1 VVSRRRSSSLPSL
14 LVVVAVIVGYLLWTR
29 AGDFGSALPDSAAA
43 TSTTA
48 TSTTAT
54 STTATSTTATTSTAG
69 AKVVTID
76 AETGLPWIDGAD
88 LPSQGR
94 AVLASIDKGGPY
106 PYSQDGGTFSNAE
119 KLLPLTAK
127 GFYTEYTVKLPSSSD
142 RGPVRIIM
150 GGKGQWYFWTENTA
164 NTHDPPT
171 VREYNQ
177 PSGQKA
183 QQPTYGTRNRRLGTC
198 DALRCRPAGQS
209 CPAWW
214 GTRRWRF

>member
-1 VVSRRRSSSLPSL
+1 MVSRRRSSSLPSL

-43 TSTTA
+43 TSTT
-48 TSTTAT
+48 T
-54 STTATSTTATTSTAG
+54 TTSTDG

-94 AVLASIDKGGPY
+94 AVLASIDRGGPY
-106 PYSQDGGTFSNAE
+106 PYSQDGGTFTNAE
-119 KLLPLTAK
+119 KLLPLKAK

-150 GGKGQWYFWTENTA
+150 GGKGQWYLWTDDHYA
-164 NTHDPPT
+164 SFS
-171 VREYNQ
+171 RI
-177 PSGQKA
+177 
-183 QQPTYGTRNRRLGTC
+183 RR
-198 DALRCRPAGQS
+198 
-209 CPAWW
+209 
-214 GTRRWRF
+214 

>member
-1 VVSRRRSSSLPSL
+1 MVSRRRSSSLPSL

-29 AGDFGSALPDSAAA
+29 AGDFGSALPDSAA
-43 TSTTA
+43 
-48 TSTTAT
+48 AT

-106 PYSQDGGTFSNAE
+106 PYSQDGGTFTNAE
-119 KLLPLTAK
+119 KLLPLKAK

-150 GGKGQWYFWTENTA
+150 GGKGQWYFWTVDHYA
-164 NTHDPPT
+164 SFS
-171 VREYNQ
+171 RI
-177 PSGQKA
+177 
-183 QQPTYGTRNRRLGTC
+183 RR
-198 DALRCRPAGQS
+198 
-209 CPAWW
+209 
-214 GTRRWRF
+214 